1 MRSLALTATVALVIG
16 TFPIAGVAHATQIG
30 SEITQVATGS
40 SPGTGD
46 VGFDDDGEVTV
57 EAGSPESADTS
68 PDATP
73 AASYEFVPPPECS
86 EKLIDKLWNAPDE
99 TKKRAIAEKLPAGCA
114 SDVYGV
120 WVPAEGCWISLLAPP
135 PAKDHPAWEGHDDG
149 IILECVSPF
158 IECDETHTTCVITD
172 TYWSP
177 TAPPGVPDPAS
188 LAQSAI
194 DKMQLKPIRI
204 GIEPS
209 KGPGIVGM
217 PSWMWAS
224 EPRDNEYGE
233 KTASASAGGVTVTAT
248 ATTQKVVWNLN
259 GETTLECDAGTPYK
273 VEYGTK
279 DSECSH
285 IYETQGEKHITARST
300 WQVSWESGD
309 LGYEG
314 TRELILEDIAEAD
327 IVIGEIQVLRQ

>member
-1 MRSLALTATVALVIG
+1 MRKFVGILTGVIFGLASVPVA
-16 TFPIAGVAHATQIG
+16 AHAVPTIHL
-30 SEITQVATGS
+30 SVAQDGDGS
-40 SPGTGD
+40 SSGNGFVTG
-46 VGFDDDGEVTV
+46 GSDGEVT
-57 EAGSPESADTS
+57 AGASTPDSEGTS

-73 AASYEFVPPPECS
+73 ASYEFTPPPECS
-86 EKLIDKLWNAPDE
+86 ENLIDKLWNAPDE
-99 TKKRAIAEKLPAGCA
+99 TKKRAIAEKLPTGCA
-114 SDVYGV
+114 SSVYGV
-120 WVPAEGCWISLLAPP
+120 WVPAKGCWISLLAPP

-158 IECDETHTTCVITD
+158 IECNETHTTCVITD